1 MNFNWKNH
9 DHRVLRFQR
18 YFSSGLQVTHSNN
31 YSGCLCCYAL
41 VFNTSLSGQQMMLAR
56 VVILL
61 YKSLY
66 KSWQKIRSY
75 DPVAVKTYTNH
86 LTGPCLDCSV
96 SRQWWNIKGSH
107 ISSENKVYFT
117 KILRARTKTAS
128 LQTSCLCQTKRN
140 HQWRVKINVLRLM
153 ENVLFS
159 S

>member
-1 MNFNWKNH
+1 MTRGSYGFKDIFLADCKSCTVAITVDAYAAMLWY
-9 DHRVLRFQR
+9 LT
-18 YFSSGLQVTHSNN
+18 LVTT
-31 YSGCLCCYAL
+31 A
-41 VFNTSLSGQQMMLAR
+41 QQMMLAR

-61 YKSLY
+61 YKSSY

-86 LTGPCLDCSV
+86 LTGPRLAPSV
-96 SRQWWNIKGSH
+96 SRQWRNIEWSH

-128 LQTSCLCQTKRN
+128 LRTSCLCQTKRG
-140 HQWRVKINVLRLM
+140 HQWQKVKINVLKLM
-153 ENVLFS
+153 EDVLFS